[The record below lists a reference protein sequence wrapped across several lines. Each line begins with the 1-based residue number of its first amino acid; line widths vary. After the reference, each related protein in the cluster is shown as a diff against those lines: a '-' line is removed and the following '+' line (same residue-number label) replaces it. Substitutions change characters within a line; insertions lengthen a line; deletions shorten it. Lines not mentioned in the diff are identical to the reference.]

1 MIKLERKRG
10 QPWPAAR
17 GSHAACCLGFESE
30 RSQLLIIGGLDSFYV
45 TIGDAWIYDLNSHSW
60 TEVSKLD
67 FMHIAIE

>member
-30 RSQLLIIGGLDSFYV
+30 HPQLLIIGGLDSFYV
-45 TIGDAWIYDLNSHSW
+45 TIGDAWIYDINSHSW
-60 TEVSKLD
+60 TEVCKQT
-67 FMHIAIE
+67 